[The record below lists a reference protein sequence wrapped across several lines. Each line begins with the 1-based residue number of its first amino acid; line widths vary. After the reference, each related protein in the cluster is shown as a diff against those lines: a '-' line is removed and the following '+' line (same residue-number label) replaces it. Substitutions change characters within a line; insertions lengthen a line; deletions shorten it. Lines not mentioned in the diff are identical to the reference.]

1 MKKIRVLTFHYAH
14 NYGAML
20 QAYALQKVL
29 SRNEKNEVKFIDY
42 RKSNIENSYKVFK
55 PIRKNMLRWFKDN
68 INSLK
73 HYNSKKL
80 RYNNFNKFLY
90 SKLNLTER
98 VYSIKE
104 LTELSK
110 ADIYITGSDQV
121 WNPNIVMELSDIY
134 TLNFKLESVKK
145 IAYAASVGDASLI
158 AERAEEYK
166 NKISN
171 INYISVRENDAKIEL
186 EKIIN
191 NNIEVVLDPTLLLSI
206 DDWNNEI
213 KDCANITDKYILAY
227 VVNPDSEYIKIVND
241 LSQKTGLKII
251 HFGLENPGYNNVFK
265 SAYTEGPLDFINYI
279 KNAKYVVA
287 TSFHATVF
295 SILFK
300 KKFFI
305 VPHRKTGARV
315 TNILN
320 QLGIEGRAFSS
331 LEDFKNID
339 YNFETDWKNVE
350 KKLEDERKKSIK
362 WLTNA
367 IEG

>member
-1 MKKIRVLTFHYAH
+1 MKKIRILTFHYAH

-29 SRNEKNEVKFIDY
+29 SKNEENEVKFIDY
-42 RKSNIENSYKVFK
+42 RKSNIENSYKIFK
-55 PIRKNMLRWFKDN
+55 PIRKNIPMWFKDN
-68 INSLK
+68 FNSLK
-73 HYNSKKL
+73 YYTSKKL
-80 RYNNFNKFLY
+80 RYNNFNEFLY
-90 SKLNLTER
+90 GKLNLTER
-98 VYSIKE
+98 IHSIKE
-104 LTELSK
+104 LESLSK
-110 ADIYITGSDQV
+110 ADMYITGSDQV
-121 WNPNIVMELSDIY
+121 WNTNIVRELSDIY
-134 TLNFKLESVKK
+134 TLNFKSNSGKK
-145 IAYAASVGDASLI
+145 IAYAASVGDANLI
-158 AERAEEYK
+158 VENAEEYK

-191 NNIEVVLDPTLLLSI
+191 KNIELVLDPTLLLSV

-213 KDCANITDKYILAY
+213 KNYTNITDEYILAY

-315 TNILN
+315 TNILK

-339 YNFETDWKNVE
+339 YNFETDWKIVE